1 MNLCSSLNLVF
12 FFVLDFFLSSPGGH
26 FETLKPE
33 DVNPHVTFHHGI
45 PSATTTLAYVP
56 VQKILALS
64 TRHRQVKL
72 LGKDNTQAL
81 LESDDEQ
88 PSKFLQ
94 FVPNPVY
101 FSMSRSKIEL
111 RFGTSKER
119 SCVTFINPM
128 KRSHLLLYC
137 DSSYLLENLLVL

>member
-94 FVPNPVY
+94 VWNIERKILCHVHKSNEEITSFAVLRQFIFVGESTGTVTIW
-101 FSMSRSKIEL
+101 KINQES
-111 RFGTSKER
+111 FTSKR
-119 SCVTFINPM
+119 
-128 KRSHLLLYC
+128 
-137 DSSYLLENLLVL
+137 